1 MQVDG
6 TLKAGA
12 LLPPLSASEESGDD
26 DLGAEEGNEEEEQY
40 LGQVRRVKQKET
52 TQPSLKAAAQHRKQ
66 RLRELQEEYE
76 LAATLGSYTGEKGVS
91 CIQWN
96 CLHILQPP
104 RLIRYLSI
112 LSQGLDTKHLSVLPL
127 AAFQSDYMRKA
138 FYNELQSRQII
149 IAHGGGASSLSR
161 SQGTH
166 GLCRLRMTPAFK
178 ADLEVMRSSSEDSY
192 RRTP

>member
-26 DLGAEEGNEEEEQY
+26 DLGAEEGDEEEEQY

-104 RLIRYLSI
+104 KADQIPEHLKSRAGYKASVSLTTCRLSI
-112 LSQGLDTKHLSVLPL
+112 RLH
-127 AAFQSDYMRKA
+127 AQSL
-138 FYNELQSRQII
+138 LQ
-149 IAHGGGASSLSR
+149 
-161 SQGTH
+161 
-166 GLCRLRMTPAFK
+166 
-178 ADLEVMRSSSEDSY
+178 
-192 RRTP
+192 